1 MMWNVEWGGTGW
13 EAVNYWR
20 QSMFGSFGET
30 GNGWEWG
37 VWNSDC
43 GEGKIKR
50 AWKKVRKVRK
60 MRKVSEDCSTSA

>member
-1 MMWNVEWGGTGW
+1 
-13 EAVNYWR
+13 
-20 QSMFGSFGET
+20 MFGSFGET